1 MVVSNKI
8 KYQGMIRELVDDG
21 ELIDY
26 EVSEYDVEGEI
37 LGHHRWIIGF
47 VNNKVI
53 AILEADDA
61 DPFMNLENLYAVEKR
76 KGYASIAMGLI
87 THAANKWKVNMEL
100 DVAPFNYSLSTGMKN
115 NHIIMD
121 EESLELFYQR
131 FGFVKNNLDGIE
143 YFHRIV
149 V

>member
-121 EESLELFYQR
+121 DFTL
-131 FGFVKNNLDGIE
+131 I
-143 YFHRIV
+143 
-149 V
+149 